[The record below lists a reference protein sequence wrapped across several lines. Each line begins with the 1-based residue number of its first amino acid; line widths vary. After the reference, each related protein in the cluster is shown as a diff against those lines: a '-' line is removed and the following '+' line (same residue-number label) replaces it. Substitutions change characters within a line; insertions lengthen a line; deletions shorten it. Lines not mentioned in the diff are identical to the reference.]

1 MSDLAQNV
9 IFSKVIKKL
18 DTLIIKAFIGP
29 FFATFFI
36 ALFVLVMQFFWL
48 YIDDLV
54 GKGLDLGTL
63 AHLTGLVA
71 VNWVPLALPLALL
84 LSSIMTFGNLGE
96 SFELVAIKSAGIPLL
111 RFMRPLFIVAVLIA
125 GISFLFANNIMPVAI
140 LKLNTLKYDIIVS
153 KPAFDIKEGVFYDKI
168 EGYVIKIGQKSK
180 DGNTIKN
187 VIIYEKNYGLQDY
200 SLIAESGTMKV
211 APGNKLEFDLKNG
224 WRYQE
229 KGSRLT
235 TNTEFIR
242 LGFKEYKK
250 ILDLSSFKMN
260 KTSDSA
266 FSDNYKMLSVRQ
278 LSKTIDSL
286 KDFGSYYQKRSQEEI
301 SPYLSFTKYADTGLT
316 AVNQKNTGNIKNMS
330 RIIPDSAAVAIK
342 DKLQIQLNAVKSNV
356 ELLAGDYS
364 EKQKNLRYHQIE
376 WHRKFTLAT
385 ACIVLFLIGAP
396 LGSIIRK
403 GGLGTPL
410 VFAVIFFVTFH
421 LLNTFGEKFVKS
433 GVLSPLIG
441 MWLSTAIL
449 IPIGFFLTY
458 KAMKDS
464 QLFNQEYYY
473 RSLKKLRIFLA
484 AFKNRRIYNTKL
496 TA

>member
-1 MSDLAQNV
+1 
-9 IFSKVIKKL
+9 VIKKL

-54 GKGLDLGTL
+54 GKGLDIGTL

-71 VNWVPLALPLALL
+71 INWVPLALPLALL

-111 RFMRPLFIVAVLIA
+111 RFMQPLFIVSVFIA
-125 GISFLFANNIMPVAI
+125 GISFLFANNIMPIAA
-140 LKLNTLKYDIIVS
+140 LKLNTLKYDIIVA

-168 EGYVIKIGQKSK
+168 EGYVIKIGKKSK

-187 VIIYEKNYGLQDY
+187 VIIYERNYGLQDY
-200 SLIAESGTMKV
+200 SLVAESGVMKV
-211 APGNKLEFDLKNG
+211 ASGNKLEFDLRNG
-224 WRYQE
+224 WRYEE
-229 KGSRLT
+229 KGNRLT
-235 TNTEFIR
+235 TNTEFTRI
-242 LGFKEYKK
+242 GFKEYKK
-250 ILDLSSFKMN
+250 ILDLSSFQMN

-266 FSDNYKMLSVRQ
+266 FRDNYKMLSVRQ
-278 LSKTIDSL
+278 LGKTIDSL
-286 KDFGSYYQKRSQEEI
+286 KNTESLYEKRSQNEV
-301 SPYLSFTKYADTGLT
+301 SVYFTFPRYSDTGL
-316 AVNQKNTGNIKNMS
+316 VKIDPKSLPPVKSIND
-330 RIIPDSAAVAIK
+330 IIPDSARATVK
-342 DKLQIQLNAVKSNV
+342 DRTLIQVNSVKSNID
-356 ELLAGDYS
+356 LIASDY
-364 EKQKNLRYHQIE
+364 ETKQKDIIYHEIE
-376 WHRKFTLAT
+376 LQRKFTLAV

-410 VFAVIFFVTFH
+410 VFAVIFFVIFH

-433 GVLSPLIG
+433 GVMSPFSG
-441 MWLSTAIL
+441 MWLSTGIL
-449 IPIGFFLTY
+449 IPISFFLTY

-473 RSLKKLRIFLA
+473 RSFKRLRIFLSN
-484 AFKNRRIYNTKL
+484 FRTRRIKN
-496 TA
+496 

>member
-1 MSDLAQNV
+1 M
-9 IFSKVIKKL
+9 IKKL
-18 DTLIIKAFIGP
+18 DKLIIKAFIGP

-54 GKGLDLGTL
+54 GKGLDILTL

-111 RFMRPLFIVAVLIA
+111 RFMQPLFIVTVFIA
-125 GISFLFANNIMPVAI
+125 GISFLFANNIMPVAA
-140 LKLNTLKYDIIVS
+140 LKLNTLKYDIIVT

-168 EGYVIKIGQKSK
+168 EGYVIKIGHKSK
-180 DGNTIKN
+180 QGDTIKN
-187 VIIYEKNYGLQDY
+187 VIIYEKNFGLQDN
-200 SLIAESGTMKV
+200 SLVAESGIMKV

-229 KGSRLT
+229 KGNRLT

-250 ILDLSSFKMN
+250 ILDLSSFKMSR
-260 KTSDSA
+260 TSDSA
-266 FSDNYKMLSVRQ
+266 FKDNYKMLSVRQ
-278 LSKTIDSL
+278 LGKTIDSL
-286 KDFGSYYQKRSQEEI
+286 KRSNSYFEKRSSSEV
-301 SPYLSFTKYADTGLT
+301 SVYFTFPRYADTGL
-316 AVNQKNTGNIKNMS
+316 VNIDPKTLPTIEHFDDVL
-330 RIIPDSAAVAIK
+330 PDSAKTSLRDRA
-342 DKLQIQLNAVKSNV
+342 LIQLNTAKSNV
-356 ELLAGDYS
+356 DLIATDY
-364 EKQKNLRYHQIE
+364 ENKQKDIISNQIE
-376 WHRKFTLAT
+376 FHRKFTLSF
-385 ACIVLFLIGAP
+385 ACIILFLIGAP

-410 VFAVIFFVTFH
+410 VFAVIFFVIFH
-421 LLNTFGEKFVKS
+421 LLNTFGEKFVK
-433 GVLSPLIG
+433 GQVMSPFTG
-441 MWLSTAIL
+441 MWLSTFVL
-449 IPIGFFLTY
+449 IPIGSFLVY

-464 QLFNQEYYY
+464 QLFNQEFYY
-473 RSLKKLRIFLA
+473 RSFKKLRSI
-484 AFKNRRIYNTKL
+484 IYNLKNKKL
-496 TA
+496 TN

>member
-1 MSDLAQNV
+1 M
-9 IFSKVIKKL
+9 IKKL
-18 DTLIIKAFIGP
+18 DKLIIKAFVGP

-36 ALFVLVMQFFWL
+36 ALFVLIMQFFWL

-63 AHLTGLVA
+63 GHLTGLVA

-111 RFMRPLFIVAVLIA
+111 RFMQPLFFVTLFIA
-125 GISFLFANNIMPVAI
+125 GVSFLFANYIMPVAA
-140 LKLNTLKYDIIVS
+140 LKLNTLKYDIIVA
-153 KPAFDIKEGVFYDKI
+153 KPAFDIKEGIFYDKI
-168 EGYVIKIGQKSK
+168 EGFVIKIGQKSK

-187 VIIYEKNYGLQDY
+187 VIIYEKSYGLQDNT
-200 SLIAESGTMKV
+200 IVAESGIMKI
-211 APGNKLEFDLKNG
+211 AQGNKLEFDLKNG

-229 KGSRLT
+229 RGPRIS
-235 TNTEFIR
+235 TNTEYIR

-250 ILDLSSFKMN
+250 MLDLSSFHLN

-266 FSDNYKMLSVRQ
+266 MKDSYKMLSLRQ
-278 LSKTIDSL
+278 LGKTIDSL
-286 KDFGSYYQKRSQEEI
+286 KNSEEYYFTRSKNEL
-301 SPYLSFTKYADTGLT
+301 STYLNFIRYKDTGLVIVS
-316 AVNQKNTGNIKNMS
+316 ANKVASVKNI
-330 RIIPDSAAVAIK
+330 RQIIPDSAIELCQQRALSQVT
-342 DKLQIQLNAVKSNV
+342 AVKSNI
-356 ELLAGDYS
+356 EQLAKDY
-364 EKQKNLRYHQIE
+364 EDKQHEIISNQVE
-376 WHRKFTLAT
+376 WHRKFTLSV

-410 VFAVIFFVTFH
+410 VFAVIFFVFFH
-421 LLNTFGEKFVKS
+421 LLNTFGEKFVKG
-433 GVLSPLIG
+433 GVLPAWQG
-441 MWLSTAIL
+441 MWLASCIL
-449 IPIGFFLTY
+449 IPVGIFLTY

-473 RSLKKLRIFLA
+473 RTFKRLRIIWSNFRVA
-484 AFKNRRIYNTKL
+484 KTIH
-496 TA
+496 

>member
-1 MSDLAQNV
+1 M
-9 IFSKVIKKL
+9 IKKL

-54 GKGLDLGTL
+54 GKGLDIGTL

-71 VNWVPLALPLALL
+71 INWVPLALPLALL

-111 RFMRPLFIVAVLIA
+111 RFMQPLFFVAVLIA
-125 GISFLFANNIMPVAI
+125 GISFLFANNIMPVAA

-153 KPAFDIKEGVFYDKI
+153 KPAFDIKEGIFYDKI
-168 EGYVIKIGQKSK
+168 EGYVIKIGSKSK

-200 SLIAESGTMKV
+200 SLIAESGVMKV

-229 KGSRLT
+229 KGNRLT

-250 ILDLSSFKMN
+250 ILDLSSFQMN

-266 FSDNYKMLSVRQ
+266 FRDNYKMLSVRQ
-278 LSKTIDSL
+278 LNKTIDSL
-286 KDFGSYYQKRSQEEI
+286 KNTASLYEKRSQNEVSI
-301 SPYLSFTKYADTGLT
+301 YFTFPRYADTGL
-316 AVNQKNTGNIKNMS
+316 VNIDPKTLPNIKS
-330 RIIPDSAAVAIK
+330 IDDIIPDSARGMLKERALIQVNSAK
-342 DKLQIQLNAVKSNV
+342 SNIQLIAS
-356 ELLAGDYS
+356 DYDS
-364 EKQKNLRYHQIE
+364 RQKDIIYHEIE
-376 WHRKFTLAT
+376 FHRKFTLAV
-385 ACIVLFLIGAP
+385 ACIILFLIGAP

-410 VFAVIFFVTFH
+410 VFAVIFFVIFH
-421 LLNTFGEKFVKS
+421 LLNTFGEKFVK
-433 GVLSPLIG
+433 GNVMSPFAG
-441 MWLSTAIL
+441 MWLSTAVL
-449 IPIGFFLTY
+449 IPISFFLTY

-473 RSLKKLRIFLA
+473 RAFKSLRIFLSN
-484 AFKNRRIYNTKL
+484 FKTKRINN
-496 TA
+496 